1 MFQFRFQR
9 WQQDERVGP
18 WVRRF
23 TGRSP
28 WVWMTVLLVGVLPFA
43 LAAMFLALGAVL
55 VCSVLYTALGAV
67 DEGLRRV
74 AGLFGGDRSSNTAGR
89 RNVRVVKPEER

>member
-9 WQQDERVGP
+9 WQQNERVGP

-28 WVWMTVLLVGVLPFA
+28 WVWMSVLLIGVLPFA
-43 LAAMFLALGAVL
+43 LAAMLLALGAL
-55 VCSVLYTALGAV
+55 IVCSALFTVLSTI
-67 DEGLRRV
+67 DELLRRV
-74 AGLFGGDRSSNTAGR
+74 LGVFSGGAGGSEGR
-89 RNVRVVKPEER
+89 RNVRVVRPEER